1 MEKLEII
8 LGRLIRRKGSIEG
21 SVKKKATTRN
31 TVRWRWGLGR
41 VGLGALETAEF
52 KATVACNIYKA
63 MVVGLWAGAVKKRSD
78 RS

>member
-31 TVRWRWGLGR
+31 TVSWRLG
-41 VGLGALETAEF
+41 VGSGWVGCIRDCGVEF

-63 MVVGLWAGAVKKRSD
+63 MVVGLEQ
-78 RS
+78 

>member
-31 TVRWRWGLGR
+31 TVSWRWGLGW
-41 VGLGALETAEF
+41 VGLGAVETAELSLELLLH
-52 KATVACNIYKA
+52 ATSTRR
-63 MVVGLWAGAVKKRSD
+63 W
-78 RS
+78 